1 MLAFSDVLRLVQKK
15 QWSSQS
21 YDTGLWCDALLKEKK
36 LETYNISSGTY
47 LGGTSRYDHFLLTT
61 DSLMAVEKSNELLE
75 TLEAKN
81 ASLVS
86 LN

>member
-1 MLAFSDVLRLVQKK
+1 
-15 QWSSQS
+15 
-21 YDTGLWCDALLKEKK
+21 LLKGKK
-36 LETYNISSGTY
+36 LETYNISTGTY